1 MDQRGYR
8 GLTVWQRA
16 MELAE
21 EVYRLTDLLP
31 TTEKYG
37 LSSQLQRA
45 AASIPA
51 NIAEGY
57 GRTRRGD
64 YMRHLSIARGSLME
78 VETHLI
84 LAVRV
89 KKLEREDVIKAWE
102 LAQEVGKMLTK
113 MIRTMLEQKTK

>member
-1 MDQRGYR
+1 MDQSGYR

-31 TTEKYG
+31 ETEKYG

-45 AASIPA
+45 SASIPA
-51 NIAEGY
+51 NIAECY
-57 GRTRRGD
+57 GRSRRGD
-64 YMRHLSIARGSLME
+64 YLRHLSFARGSLME

-84 LAVRV
+84 LSVRV
-89 KKLEREDVIKAWE
+89 NKLDREHAVKAWE
-102 LAQEVGKMLTK
+102 LAQEVGKMLTQ
-113 MIRTMLEQKTK
+113 MIRKMLDQDKK

>member
-1 MDQRGYR
+1 
-8 GLTVWQRA
+8 

>member
-1 MDQRGYR
+1 VDQSGYR

-31 TTEKYG
+31 STEKYG
-37 LSSQLQRA
+37 LSSQLQRS

-57 GRTRRGD
+57 GRTHRGD
-64 YMRHLSIARGSLME
+64 YLRHLSIARGSLME

-89 KKLEREDVIKAWE
+89 KKLDRTEAIKAWE
-102 LAQEVGKMLTK
+102 LAQEVGKMLTQ
-113 MIRTMLEQKTK
+113 MIRKMLEQKK